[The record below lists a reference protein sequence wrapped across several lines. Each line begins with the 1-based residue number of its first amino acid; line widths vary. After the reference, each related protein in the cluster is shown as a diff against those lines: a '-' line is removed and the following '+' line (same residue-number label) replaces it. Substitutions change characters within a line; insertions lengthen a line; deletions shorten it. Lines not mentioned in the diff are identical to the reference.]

1 MNATATD
8 KVKGWVSKEVGW
20 SPGLK
25 MHYQTSI
32 LSKLVEEMWSYF
44 MAFIFFYA
52 ERTRNNFLVGIIQT
66 SNIFC
71 TKRVEVK
78 IDWMGERKV

>member
-1 MNATATD
+1 
-8 KVKGWVSKEVGW
+8 
-20 SPGLK
+20 

-78 IDWMGERKV
+78 ID